1 MNGCDQSLYFCF
13 FTCEEQGRGSLLR
26 ETSVPRWGS
35 SLHVHGAVRLVAPLS
50 RVREKSESHY
60 SRKKASEHFI
70 KGDTLLLSENDEKP
84 PKVTR
89 FWSQPG
95 SLPKMCSKDSS

>member
-1 MNGCDQSLYFCF
+1 MNGCDQNLYFCF

-35 SLHVHGAVRLVAPLS
+35 SLHVHGAARLVAPLS

-60 SRKKASEHFI
+60 SRKKGSEHFI
-70 KGDTLLLSENDEKP
+70 KGDKLLLSENDQTSKSY
-84 PKVTR
+84 KVLESAR
-89 FWSQPG
+89 I
-95 SLPKMCSKDSS
+95 SSEDLQQGL